1 MDEIESINNINHMKN
16 KKKVHSLLD
25 KYGTLENFHQNS
37 TMLEDLEYQF
47 AQGDDSIEE
56 VEQERQIMS
65 SLPKTDSSSLDDT
78 DMAKNASIYRARNRQ
93 NTFEDITT
101 TPTMD
106 NAFKIESM
114 KTKLSNLGYYRGKID
129 STITPGFYKAIS
141 DYSEDNPLN
150 NTNMNNR
157 LLQAYEK
164 LSKINNPSRIDFDG
178 EYLRFVENGNTILE
192 LPAMSGNPNF
202 QERKY
207 QNLKNKGPLPEG
219 NYRVKQNNVQ
229 DIENSIFEMIGRG
242 KAPGGW
248 SSWGKHRVWLTPF
261 SSNTMH
267 GRDNFSIHGGKS
279 LGSAGCID
287 LACQEEEFFDKFKKY
302 GRDMII
308 NVHYPKEKLR

>member
-1 MDEIESINNINHMKN
+1 
-16 KKKVHSLLD
+16 
-25 KYGTLENFHQNS
+25 
-37 TMLEDLEYQF
+37 
-47 AQGDDSIEE
+47 
-56 VEQERQIMS
+56 
-65 SLPKTDSSSLDDT
+65 
-78 DMAKNASIYRARNRQ
+78 
-93 NTFEDITT
+93 
-101 TPTMD
+101 
-106 NAFKIESM
+106 
-114 KTKLSNLGYYRGKID
+114 
-129 STITPGFYKAIS
+129 
-141 DYSEDNPLN
+141 
-150 NTNMNNR
+150 MNNR

-229 DIENSIFEMIGRG
+229 DIENSIFEMIGQG

-287 LACQEEEFFDKFKKY
+287 LACQEEEFFNKFKKY